1 MFEFAK
7 DKNVTFL
14 QNVFYPLKIIQTNV
28 FCLSIGNAELLEN
41 TYFYISKIP
50 TFLVK

>member
-14 QNVFYPLKIIQTNV
+14 QDVFYPLKIIQTNM

-41 TYFYISKIP
+41 TCFYISKIP
-50 TFLVK
+50 AFFVK